1 MKDTSSS
8 FSVSVGYETIVSNGH
23 TYTKTDRHTI
33 TPAPTTSGPAST
45 SAEPTFAASL
55 PAGAITLITPA
66 VISGPQYYKIGDNVT
81 FVFGYTNVLA
91 TPTAVDVLAV
101 GSQQTFTMAMNQ
113 KVANETGTVIWDTG
127 KYQATAV
134 SDPLLT
140 AMYTLIIY
148 DAASNVTAVAQ
159 PGYLATY
166 QQYTFGMYV
175 PQPPVSLPAFQCAT
189 CSGALSDMER
199 MALKTALGMGMITIL
214 SFTWFVGGLAVT
226 W

>member
-1 MKDTSSS
+1 MSA
-8 FSVSVGYETIVSNGH
+8 GH
-23 TYTKTDRHTI
+23 TFTKTETHTI
-33 TPAPTTSGPAST
+33 TPAPSTTGPAST

-66 VISGPQYYKIGDNVT
+66 VISGPQYYKVGNNVT
-81 FVFGYTNVLA
+81 FVFGYTDVLA
-91 TPTAVDVLAV
+91 PPSAVDVLAAN
-101 GSQQTFTMAMNQ
+101 SQQTFTIATNH
-113 KVANETGTVIWDTG
+113 KVANETGTVIWDTA
-127 KYQATAV
+127 KYTKPAALA
-134 SDPLLT
+134 DPLLT

-166 QQYTFGMYV
+166 EQYTFGMYTR
-175 PQPPVSLPAFQCAT
+175 QPAVSLPAFQCAT

-199 MALKTALGMGMITIL
+199 MALKTVLGMSIITIL